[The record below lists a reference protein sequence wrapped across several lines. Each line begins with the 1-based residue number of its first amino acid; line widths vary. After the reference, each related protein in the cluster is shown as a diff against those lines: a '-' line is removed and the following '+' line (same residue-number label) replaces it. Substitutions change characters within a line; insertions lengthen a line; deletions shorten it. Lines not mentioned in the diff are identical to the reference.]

1 MSTLSHQPSGVVQGK
16 QRSWANLLVPELWA
30 FLAITVMWLAV
41 LVATIWGPDFVGT
54 SSSGDSTTIP
64 SGIAVA
70 FFAFLGTWVV
80 AKYAF
85 GRKRTD

>member
-1 MSTLSHQPSGVVQGK
+1 MSTLSHQPSGIATK
-16 QRSWANLLVPELWA
+16 SRSWANLLVPELWA
-30 FLAITVMWLAV
+30 FLAIAVMWVAV

-54 SSSGDSTTIP
+54 SSSGDNTTIP

-80 AKYAF
+80 AKHAF
-85 GRKRTD
+85 GRRHID

>member
-16 QRSWANLLVPELWA
+16 QRTWANLLVPELWA
-30 FLAITVMWLAV
+30 FLAIAVMWLSV
-41 LVATIWGPDFVGT
+41 LVATIWGPDFVVT
-54 SSSGDSTTIP
+54 SSGGDNTTIP
-64 SGIAVA
+64 SGIVIA

-85 GRKRTD
+85 GRKHAD